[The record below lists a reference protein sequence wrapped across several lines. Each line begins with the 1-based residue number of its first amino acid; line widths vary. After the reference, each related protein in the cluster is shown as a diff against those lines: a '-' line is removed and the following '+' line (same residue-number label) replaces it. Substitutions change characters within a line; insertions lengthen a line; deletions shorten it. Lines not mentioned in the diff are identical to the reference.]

1 MPVQAGHCFPCTLE
15 VLLLVEAGVPEA
27 HAEVDVDVLHGVPE
41 VGEGVCGRVEGREEH
56 DEGVPVLP
64 ADDVVGLLVEGHGL
78 LRADRTGDLVCDRKA
93 VVHRRPRVARREPV
107 DDLQVRCLLLQ
118 EAHVC
123 VATLAVATSA
133 AVARGGVAR
142 LGSLQ
147 AVEVQ
152 EHIDVVPLAP
162 LEQSVKVLQL
172 AFDERRCR
180 EHHPIAE
187 RHAHRVD
194 AMVCQPFD
202 VVLRDPA
209 RPMMLHPLPGNLGA
223 QCVHEAILVDC
234 VALVLEGP
242 LPRLVVEEVRRHPP
256 LEEEPVPKVHAAD
269 QRSKRLVAA
278 RELHL
283 PEGPASAVLVAR
295 SHIGRGLGR
304 PSLEVE
310 A

>member
-78 LRADRTGDLVCDRKA
+78 PRAHGAGDLVRHREA
-93 VVHRRPRVARREPV
+93 VVDRRPRVARREPV
-107 DDLQVRCLLLQ
+107 DDLQVCRLLLQ
-118 EAHVC
+118 EPHVC
-123 VATLAVATSA
+123 VAAAAVAAGA
-133 AVARGGVAR
+133 AVARGGAAR
-142 LGSLQ
+142 LGALE

-152 EHIDVVPLAP
+152 EHPDAVALAP
-162 LEQSVKVLQL
+162 LEEVVEVLQL
-172 AFDERRCR
+172 AFDEGRRR
-180 EHHPIAE
+180 EDHPVAE
-187 RHAHRVD
+187 GHAHRVD
-194 AMVCQPFD
+194 AVVRQPLD

-209 RPMMLHPLPGNLGA
+209 RPVALHPRPGDVGA
-223 QCVHEAILVDC
+223 QRAHEAVLVEGG
-234 VALVLEGP
+234 ALVLEGV